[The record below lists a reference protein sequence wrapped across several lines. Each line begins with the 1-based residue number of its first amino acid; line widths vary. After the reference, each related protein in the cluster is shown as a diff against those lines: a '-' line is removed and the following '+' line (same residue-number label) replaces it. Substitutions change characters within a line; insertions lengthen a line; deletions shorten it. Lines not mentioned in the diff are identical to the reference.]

1 MIHARIMSNKSSF
14 LETIIIC
21 DSSFS
26 GSWDIEVMLAQGNWS
41 GIGDTR
47 FAAD

>member
-1 MIHARIMSNKSSF
+1 MSNKSSF
-14 LETIIIC
+14 LESIIIC

-26 GSWDIEVMLAQGNWS
+26 GSWDVEVMLAQGYRS
-41 GIGDTR
+41 GIGDTG